1 MKLPSSRIRA
11 FPRHILMVVCSM
23 VLAGA
28 QSAVAD
34 DTGGDGTST
43 VVIPVEAPAEAPAD
57 DGKLTEEKL
66 EAMAAKFN
74 NPVADVTLAWFQ
86 NDTMFLQGDLV
97 DGTETANV
105 FTFEPLLSVPIN
117 KDKPGCSPTAS

>member
-1 MKLPSSRIRA
+1 VKLPSSILRA
-11 FPRHILMVVCSM
+11 IPRHILLVVCST

-28 QSAVAD
+28 QGAVAA
-34 DTGGDGTST
+34 DTGSDGVST
-43 VVIPVEAPAEAPAD
+43 EVTPSEPAVD
-57 DGKLTEEKL
+57 DGKLTMAKL